1 MRHLS
6 VGLPCATSPGRPP
19 ARPGSGRPDL
29 AALLARI
36 VASADQFQFGIRT
49 SWPASKP
56 SNRNLGILRDRRPP
70 QTAAACLGRDA
81 VDAAVLT
88 LGDDV
93 VGI

>member
-6 VGLPCATSPGRPP
+6 VGLPCATSPGRQP

-36 VASADQFQFGIRT
+36 STDDQFQFGIRT

-56 SNRNLGILRDRRPP
+56 SNRNVAMLRNRRPP

-81 VDAAVLT
+81 VDAAVPT